1 LGRRCQAACL
11 FLFETAMDINNE
23 IGRGRAA
30 LHIAACSFAAR
41 VGRWRRIIL
50 SWAIAL
56 ACCSP
61 VSAQSLQQPGFTAY
75 INGNSSP
82 LTSAPVSFDSSGANT
97 VITGISGKVIR
108 VYRLVLVPS
117 ANVTVTIQDGNT
129 ALTGG
134 MALAANQPLT
144 FAFDTAPWFICQPG
158 DNFVI
163 NLGSGETVAGIVYYT
178 QG

>member
-1 LGRRCQAACL
+1 
-11 FLFETAMDINNE
+11 M
-23 IGRGRAA
+23 
-30 LHIAACSFAAR
+30 
-41 VGRWRRIIL
+41 GRWRRIIL

-97 VITGISGKVIR
+97 VVAGISGKVIS
-108 VYRLVLVPS
+108 VYRMVLVPS
-117 ANVTVTIQDGNT
+117 ANVAVTIQDGSD

-134 MALAANQPLT
+134 MALAANQALI
-144 FAFDTAPWFICQPG
+144 FAFDTVPWFICQPG

-163 NLGSGETVAGIVYYT
+163 NLGSGETVTGVVYYT

>member
-1 LGRRCQAACL
+1 
-11 FLFETAMDINNE
+11 MDINNK

-30 LHIAACSFAAR
+30 LNITSLFVAR
-41 VGRWRRIIL
+41 VGRWRRIFL
-50 SWAIAL
+50 SWAIAF
-56 ACCSP
+56 AFCSP

-97 VITGISGKVIR
+97 VIAGISGKVIR

-117 ANVTVTIQDGNT
+117 ANVTVTIQDSST

-163 NLGSGETVAGIVYYT
+163 NLGSGETVTGVVYYI